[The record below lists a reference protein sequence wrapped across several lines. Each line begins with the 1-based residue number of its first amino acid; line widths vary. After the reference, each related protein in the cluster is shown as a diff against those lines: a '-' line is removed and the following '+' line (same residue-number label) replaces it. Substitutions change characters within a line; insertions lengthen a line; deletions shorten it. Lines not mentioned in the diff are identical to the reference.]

1 MNFRI
6 LSKYDVAQNF
16 LYIISQSA
24 KNSNKAQNSISAAS
38 KNIPVFKNAEKAGDV
53 FIKNSEKV
61 KK

>member
-1 MNFRI
+1 MHFRI

-16 LYIISQSA
+16 LYIINQSA
-24 KNSNKAQNSISAAS
+24 KKSNKAENCISAAS
-38 KNIPVFKNAEKAGDV
+38 KNIPVYKNPEKTGDM